1 MRNTYLSFLLL
12 FAASL
17 ANAQEIKVKLME
29 YLPNDL
35 AARTHPRPDVNG
47 VNCALIRVVVPAVKD
62 MKFDGWVVGDYE
74 YQPGEYQV
82 YVPEGAKKI
91 KFRHENYAPGEIVF
105 NMPIESQCVY
115 KVVLDVPDLGT
126 IYVTQSSAMLA
137 EGSRLYALRKYKEAR
152 ASYEGALEADDVVKD
167 LIPTI
172 KSDIAQCDT
181 CMLYEQY
188 TLGAFA
194 KIRAMKEQGSGSQA
208 DLVKYAS
215 AGLEYLQVLN
225 RYNPNEFYTSR
236 MAQIEGLIND
246 LPMEIRF
253 TITKWMNSE
262 SGFFEAGKLPRIEVW
277 SYSGLDAPTPNSYK
291 NDKKFM
297 SLIGSSGHFSQLG
310 ISDNEGIADIQLN
323 RKSLPTGIFLR
334 PVGYDDNIKIQ
345 YLDLSDLLSQSK
357 GSYNKRRIRLKM
369 FFNQLPN

>member
-1 MRNTYLSFLLL
+1 MRRSLLIL
-12 FAASL
+12 ISILIVTIAE
-17 ANAQEIKVKLME
+17 AQEIKVKLME

-47 VNCALIRVVVPAVKD
+47 VNCALIRVVVPAVKN

-137 EGSRLYALRKYKEAR
+137 EGSRLFSLRKYADAR
-152 ASYEGALEADDVVKD
+152 LAYEGALSADDVVKD

-181 CMLYEQY
+181 CILYEKY
-188 TLGAFA
+188 TLGALS
-194 KIRAMKEQGSGSQA
+194 KIRKMKNEGGSQE

-215 AGLEYLQVLN
+215 AGIEYLQVLN
-225 RYNPNEFYTSR
+225 RYNPNDFYAGR
-236 MAQIEGLIND
+236 MTQLEDLIREQ
-246 LPMEIRF
+246 PMEVLF
-253 TITKWMNSE
+253 TIVRWVNNAA
-262 SGFFEAGKLPRIEVW
+262 GFFEAGKIPNVEVW
-277 SYSGLDAPTPNSYK
+277 AFKGTTPPPLKNYSTIQKFKEMVSRS
-291 NDKKFM
+291 NDFV
-297 SLIGSSGHFSQLG
+297 Q
-310 ISDNEGIADIQLN
+310 ISVTNAAGQAEISLN
-323 RKSLPTGIFLR
+323 RQALPTGLFFC
-334 PVGYDDNIKIQ
+334 PVESEDKIKTQ
-345 YLDLSDLLSQSK
+345 YMDLGELLQQSK
-357 GSYNKRRIRLKM
+357 GTYNKRRFRLKM
-369 FFNQLPN
+369 FASY

>member
-1 MRNTYLSFLLL
+1 MRKVKLL
-12 FAASL
+12 FIACLICVFAD
-17 ANAQEIKVKLME
+17 AQEIKVKLME

-47 VNCALIRVVVPAVKD
+47 VNCALIRVVVPAVKG
-62 MKFDGWVVGDYE
+62 MQFDGWVVGDYE

-115 KVVLDVPDLGT
+115 KVVLDIPDLGT

-152 ASYEGALEADDVVKD
+152 VSYEGALQADDVVKD

-181 CMLYEQY
+181 CMLYEKY

-194 KIRAMKEQGSGSQA
+194 KIRAMKDQGGGSQEE
-208 DLVKYAS
+208 LVKYAS
-215 AGLEYLQVLN
+215 AGVEYLQVLN

-236 MAQIEGLIND
+236 MAQLENLIND
-246 LPMEIRF
+246 LPMEVRF
-253 TITKWMNSE
+253 TIVKWMNSE
-262 SGFFEAGKLPRIEVW
+262 SGFFESGKLPQVEVW
-277 SYSGLDAPTPNSYK
+277 AYSGNDIPVPNSYK
-291 NDKKFM
+291 NDKKFKSM
-297 SLIGSSGHFSQLG
+297 VDKSNQYFLMG
-310 ISDNEGIADIQLN
+310 ISDSEGIADIQLN
-323 RKSLPTGIFLR
+323 RKSLPSGLFLR
-334 PVGYDDNIKIQ
+334 PVGYDDKIRIQ
-345 YLDLSDLLSQSK
+345 YLDLNELLSQSK
-357 GSYNKRRIRLKM
+357 GNYNKRRIRIKM
-369 FFNQLPN
+369 YTDI

>member
-1 MRNTYLSFLLL
+1 MKKYLLLL
-12 FAASL
+12 FSFFIVESADS
-17 ANAQEIKVKLME
+17 QEIKVKLME

-35 AARTHPRPDVNG
+35 AARTHPRPDANG
-47 VNCALIRVVVPAVKD
+47 VNCALIRVVVPAVKG
-62 MKFDGWVVGDYE
+62 MQFDGWVVGEYE

-115 KVVLDVPDLGT
+115 KVVLDIPDLGT

-152 ASYEGALEADDVVKD
+152 VSYEGALEADDVVKD

-181 CMLYEQY
+181 CILYEKY

-194 KIRAMKEQGSGSQA
+194 KIRAMKEQGGGSQEE
-208 DLVKYAS
+208 LVKYAS
-215 AGLEYLQVLN
+215 AGVEYLQVLN

-236 MAQIEGLIND
+236 MTQLENLVND
-246 LPMEIRF
+246 LPMEVRF
-253 TITKWMNSE
+253 TIVKWMNSE
-262 SGFFEAGKLPRIEVW
+262 AGFFESGKLPQVEVW
-277 SYSGLDAPTPNSYK
+277 AYTGSEAPVQNSYK
-291 NDKKFM
+291 SDKKFK
-297 SLIGSSGHFSQLG
+297 SLVGNSNQFAQLG
-310 ISDNEGIADIQLN
+310 VSDKDGIADIQLD
-323 RKSLPTGIFLR
+323 RKSLPAGLFFR
-334 PVGYDDNIKIQ
+334 PTGYDDKIKIQ
-345 YLDLSDLLSQSK
+345 YFDLDELLKQSK

-369 FFNQLPN
+369 YSSY